1 MMLKSLPDV
10 ANRGD
15 LELTLAEI
23 VGKIREQEVK
33 RRRVAELIKVLK
45 DGVALARI
53 NESKLGGIVERR
65 FSVRV
70 EPDGLVNATTIGVD
84 GGVLARPLHGLD
96 LILTRAVAAIFNYR
110 SGALFSADYYPNDM
124 PEPRLTPI
132 TEPLDARELE
142 LVVAM
147 ERQLEELKLA
157 ASAIGVCDADILL
170 LDGSVVPQYIDRFP
184 HSKKVL
190 ELHRALIDAYL
201 NLYEG
206 CARSDTLLA
215 GVVKDSRGARFI
227 EILMQA
233 LPSVLEGQGLTR
245 DDASTLAA
253 NRDVLANSRD
263 TVFLDH
269 VLETGERSSIFKY
282 ADTPSVLRDLGEWGQ
297 RVHAFY
303 LKAVPY
309 DCPLRIEFVNG
320 GEDLVPTAERVASLV
335 YALSSYHDAY
345 GLPSVLIE
353 ADARAHLYEEDL
365 DIVRDSIA
373 DRLGMSTSL
382 DLRRQR
388 RPF

>member
-1 MMLKSLPDV
+1 MFKNLPNV
-10 ANRGD
+10 ATRGD

-33 RRRVAELIKVLK
+33 RRRVAESIKGLK
-45 DGVALARI
+45 NGVALTRI
-53 NESKLGGIVERR
+53 NESELGGIVERR
-65 FSVRV
+65 LSARVR
-70 EPDGLVNATTIGVD
+70 PDDLADVTMVGVD
-84 GGVLARPLHGLD
+84 GGVLTRPLHGLD

-110 SGALFSADYYPNDM
+110 GGALSSADYYPNEM

-157 ASAIGVCDADILL
+157 ASAIGVCDADLLL

-184 HSKKVL
+184 HGKKVL
-190 ELHRALIDAYL
+190 ELYHALIDAYL
-201 NLYEG
+201 NLYGG
-206 CARSDTLLA
+206 CAESGALLA
-215 GVVKDSRGARFI
+215 GVVKDSRSARFI

-233 LPSVLEGQGLTR
+233 LPGILEGQGLTR

-253 NRDVLANSRD
+253 DRDVLANSRD

-282 ADTPSVLRDLGEWGQ
+282 ADAPSVLRDLGGWGQ

-309 DCPLRIEFVNG
+309 DCPLRIEFVDG
-320 GEDLVPTAERVASLV
+320 GEGLVPTAERVASLV